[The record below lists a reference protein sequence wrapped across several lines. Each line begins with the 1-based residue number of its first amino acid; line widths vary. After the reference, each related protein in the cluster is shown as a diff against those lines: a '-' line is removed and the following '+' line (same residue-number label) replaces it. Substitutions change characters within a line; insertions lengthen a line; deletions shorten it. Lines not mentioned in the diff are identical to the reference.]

1 MSATQKEG
9 FYAIDFVK
17 DSFSK
22 PWPVYDAKH
31 LMSLMRQPG
40 VEVDI
45 RNIREGRQD
54 AKRYLPAIVW
64 GGHFEHQR
72 RRDAECVP
80 SGLFCLDI
88 DHITTEGPEGARR
101 YYQEHFGGRE
111 DELDIVFAHVSPSGD
126 GLHVVALCQPGLQTI
141 AENQQWLAGKA
152 SSAYDPVCKNIGR
165 IYYLSTETDIIYN
178 DITEENE

>member
-1 MSATQKEG
+1 MNMQRKEG
-9 FYAIDFVK
+9 FYEIDFVK

-22 PWPVYDAKH
+22 PWPVYDGNH
-31 LMSLMRQPG
+31 LLQLMKEPS

-45 RNIREGRQD
+45 RNIREGHD
-54 AKRYLPAIVW
+54 EAKRYLPAIIW

-88 DHITTEGPEGARR
+88 DHITKDGSEGARR
-101 YYQEHFGGRE
+101 YYQEHFAGRE

-126 GLHVVALCQPGLQTI
+126 GLHVVALCQQGFSTI
-141 AENQQWLAGKA
+141 ADNQAWLAGQA
-152 SSAYDPVCKNIGR
+152 GSVYDPVCKNIGR
-165 IYYLSTETDIIYN
+165 IYYLSTESDIIFD
-178 DITEENE
+178 DISR